1 MNWEIRTDVCAPPCV
16 KQKLVR
22 TYYCTL
28 LSSLLLMTQRGRMA
42 REVQEGGDRRIHM
55 ADSLHYTAET
65 NTLESNYNPK
75 KKKNLFPLSRG
86 KKSLGFRWEIFPL
99 GVLPLSPLPL
109 PIKHS
114 PGAWKLWLSLQ
125 GTDCRMS
132 TFLNTIYLAQWRPG
146 AMSLL
151 LRGLTTG
158 AGDKGSRFGNP
169 DR

>member
-1 MNWEIRTDVCAPPCV
+1 MGWRGRSKREGIDIYIWLTHFIVQ
-16 KQKLVR
+16 QKL
-22 TYYCTL
+22 T
-28 LSSLLLMTQRGRMA
+28 
-42 REVQEGGDRRIHM
+42 
-55 ADSLHYTAET
+55 HYKATIIQ
-65 NTLESNYNPK
+65 K
-75 KKKNLFPLSRG
+75 KNKNKNLFPLSRG

-125 GTDCRMS
+125 ETGCRMS

-146 AMSLL
+146 AMSLS

>member
-1 MNWEIRTDVCAPPCV
+1 MWKLECDRWSYLQGRIRDVDIEDMRAQGEEMNWEIRTDVCAPPCV

-75 KKKNLFPLSRG
+75 KKKPLSLVKR
-86 KKSLGFRWEIFPL
+86 
-99 GVLPLSPLPL
+99 
-109 PIKHS
+109 
-114 PGAWKLWLSLQ
+114 
-125 GTDCRMS
+125 
-132 TFLNTIYLAQWRPG
+132 
-146 AMSLL
+146 
-151 LRGLTTG
+151 
-158 AGDKGSRFGNP
+158 
-169 DR
+169 